1 MINQSEISIYLKDIR
16 SIKIVS
22 LERENEIFNLIQDG
36 NLNET
41 QIEELKKE
49 LIIGNLKF
57 VISIAKKYQNIGLD
71 IPDLISEGNIG
82 LISAMNHFDYKKGVR
97 FITYASYWIKESII
111 KSVNEN
117 SRLVRLPVNVIKES
131 IRKKPL
137 EESNIIENKQF
148 KVVNDDLLSDVIPG
162 DESDIPG
169 YSLYKNDILNILN
182 TLDERERFIII
193 SSFGLQSEPKTLEE
207 ISKHLNISKE
217 RVNQIKQKSLIKLK
231 SNINI

>member
-162 DESDIPG
+162 DESDIPV

>member
-1 MINQSEISIYLKDIR
+1 M
-16 SIKIVS
+16 
-22 LERENEIFNLIQDG
+22 
-36 NLNET
+36 
-41 QIEELKKE
+41 
-49 LIIGNLKF
+49 
-57 VISIAKKYQNIGLD
+57 
-71 IPDLISEGNIG
+71 
-82 LISAMNHFDYKKGVR
+82 
-97 FITYASYWIKESII
+97 
-111 KSVNEN
+111 
-117 SRLVRLPVNVIKES
+117 IKES

-162 DESDIPG
+162 DESDIQG

>member
-16 SIKIVS
+16 SIKIIS
-22 LERENEIFNLIQDG
+22 LERENEIFNLIQGG
-36 NLNET
+36 NLNEI

-148 KVVNDDLLSDVIPG
+148 KVVNDDLLSDIIPG